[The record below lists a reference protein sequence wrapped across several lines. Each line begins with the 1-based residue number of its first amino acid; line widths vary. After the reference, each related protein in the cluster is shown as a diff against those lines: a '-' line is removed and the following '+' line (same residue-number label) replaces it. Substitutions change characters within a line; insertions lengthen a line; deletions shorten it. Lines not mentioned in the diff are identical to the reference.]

1 VLKVQLT
8 GQWDDVIHKLQH
20 MAKSIMPSSE
30 SGATESGELTKN
42 IIQGHI
48 DKQDLGWSPLSKRT
62 IEVKGHGK
70 VYVETGSLRSG
81 ITVKK
86 VSSSKKEVKVF
97 VGFEGGKH
105 PSGLDMKTLMTYN
118 EFGTVK
124 SPARP
129 LVRPSLEEAKP
140 KIYRV
145 VKQTLIEGFV

>member
-1 VLKVQLT
+1 MLKVQLT
-8 GQWDDVIHKLQH
+8 GQWSQAIQKL
-20 MAKSIMPSSE
+20 KSMSKNIMPCSE
-30 SGATESGELTKN
+30 SGALESADLTKT

-48 DKQDLGWSPLSKRT
+48 DKQDLGWKPLSKRT

-70 VYVETGSLRSG
+70 VYVETGSLRNS
-81 ITVKK
+81 ITIKK
-86 VSSSKKEVKVF
+86 IKSSSNQVKVF
-97 VGFEGGKH
+97 VGFEGGSH

-129 LVRPSLEEAKP
+129 LVRPSVEEAKP

-145 VKQTLIEGFV
+145 VKQTLIEGL